1 MRAALIFAVFFLGT
15 LAPPAQAKRMMWYGF
30 DFAQSQG
37 YCARIHRQL
46 MRDMRDI
53 GIAILIAPGHHLV
66 QRVGDPR
73 PRAWCGWFFRHRLG
87 VADRRYNLARA
98 WAGYGSP
105 ASGPAPGVVAVY
117 PHHVGLITGV
127 PGPGRIV
134 MLSGNDGRRVRER
147 ERSTRGVIAYRWP
160 GARVASRN

>member
-37 YCARIHRQL
+37 YSARHHRQVRHRRVAHHRVL
-46 MRDMRDI
+46 FII
-53 GIAILIAPGHHLV
+53 GQAV
-66 QRVGDPR
+66 DPR
-73 PRAWCGWFFRHRLG
+73 PRAWCGWFLRHRLG

-160 GARVASRN
+160 GARVAAAD